1 MVRRSAA
8 SHWSPGARLLKVSQ
22 AFWSDTTVVSEWRCP
37 ESFSGNLVWYRRRTG
52 MKCSHWL
59 MTVRCSKSFP
69 STLVRCSCGVRYGA
83 LHWTLVVWYL
93 KASQA
98 SWFDTVAVSEMTCY
112 INDVLLAVGSVSSES
127 FSGNWFSP
135 ATASDEQ
142 QALVRPI
149 TVMVTMSVLIYCDL
163 FWLQDRLINLVKG
176 YGRGTVIVS
185 PHYLT
190 QTSRG

>member
-98 SWFDTVAVSEMTCY
+98 SWFDTVAVSEMTCSY
-112 INDVLLAVGSVSSES
+112 WLLAVCRPKVSQVIGSALPPHQMNNRLSCGQLRWWSLCRC
-127 FSGNWFSP
+127 WFIVIYFDYK
-135 ATASDEQ
+135 TDW
-142 QALVRPI
+142 
-149 TVMVTMSVLIYCDL
+149 LI
-163 FWLQDRLINLVKG
+163 
-176 YGRGTVIVS
+176 
-185 PHYLT
+185 
-190 QTSRG
+190 